1 MVIYTIVT
9 AILCLVALLVSE
21 TGVKDLN
28 FEIIRKTIKKNQAE
42 ILLSFCV
49 GIIAYL
55 ILTILYEIAWE
66 EAIQ

>member
-28 FEIIRKTIKKNQAE
+28 FEIIRKTIKKK
-42 ILLSFCV
+42 SS
-49 GIIAYL
+49 
-55 ILTILYEIAWE
+55 
-66 EAIQ
+66 

>member
-28 FEIIRKTIKKNQAE
+28 FEIIRKTIKKIKQK
-42 ILLSFCV
+42 FC
-49 GIIAYL
+49 YL
-55 ILTILYEIAWE
+55 TVLVS
-66 EAIQ
+66 